1 LAAKAFFQQIIDSK
15 VYHGERPT
23 ELDKINC
30 TIFSSI
36 DPGNVKIGTL
46 EDSCKM
52 IRDAVSSTKKDKW
65 KPIEMTLK
73 DIPAQIE
80 ARIRSEKLSDVD
92 YEKERHFA
100 MMKAIIKESNVI
112 SKLPSISRVP
122 PFEKVMCQFLDLM
135 APFRKEMESFH
146 LRLFE
151 KRLMAPEQY
160 LSEMKPISDLLMD
173 ITNWLI
179 RRRKEIE
186 NMCLLLSDTNLCM
199 TDLEEIKNSVS
210 SGKEKSTR
218 VFILKM
224 DCFPDPRIDNLAKFI
239 RNQEPFKLPIFLIE
253 ICGKHRI
260 EHCNQLLKAF
270 SNKNTDY
277 SSQIGLVPISSSM
290 NDGTVIRIGYNTKD
304 FLEITATEL
313 PDKET
318 VCGTTGRVAE
328 MFAQETNRY
337 AKLIKRGQPNVYLLN
352 ANEKLVDKDF
362 RWFNIDKPGAPFT
375 SEDDRDHKVII
386 LMGATG
392 CGKSTLINGM
402 VNYILDVQWNDPFRF
417 KCVRDDVTINR
428 QTSLVTAYTLRHHE
442 GMAIPYSITIIDTPG
457 YGETNE
463 VQRDKLIT
471 DNIHRFLTQEEIC
484 VDEIHAAC
492 FVAASGDSRL
502 TATQR
507 YIDSVLSIFGKDVMP
522 NMRLLVTFT
531 NNVHPPVV
539 KACLA
544 AQFPVTSESAG
555 ITFCKFN
562 SSVLY
567 VSNKK
572 IDGDVFWDE
581 GLFWDWDDGQN
592 NFYKFFSM
600 LEGMKGQ
607 NLKSTREVIQRRQ
620 QLKKSLKDIKSELEA
635 SLSTIEKIRPKLRE
649 CSHNMEANKNFV
661 LEKTEVRKVE
671 VKCDEGLY
679 AYNCMRCKKICEK
692 PEKIK
697 NFEKKMCTDKDCN
710 CPSSYH
716 IYQPFAL
723 LATSAKVTA
732 TQKDMKAEY
741 EANFQQKLTSEDEL
755 NMAKG
760 KVLTPL
766 EQLVTNA
773 RLLDSTDRRSNYAKY
788 LSLMKSRVLE
798 KQAPGYKFHLQILTE
813 MQESLNAPA
822 VLPTTTRTDK
832 FTPVQPNNNQ
842 PENKTRSCGHGRG
855 ISMQEINSTVNQID
869 LSGQS
874 KIPLTGTA
882 DNGNGTGARSQIQ
895 MTGINGDDSSVCGA
909 ASTASSSAQTTSQ
922 GTNLDKEAGRVGNIP
937 STQEESSSYVYSGS
951 QVVHLPDAT
960 ENYYTASKETSLPCQ
975 TKGEESNQERE
986 VSPSY
991 HRGENKDGL
1000 SSSNEEM
1007 EQRNTQSKKT
1017 RDELAQS
1024 IISKF
1029 WSSR

>member
-1 LAAKAFFQQIIDSK
+1 
-15 VYHGERPT
+15 
-23 ELDKINC
+23 
-30 TIFSSI
+30 
-36 DPGNVKIGTL
+36 
-46 EDSCKM
+46 
-52 IRDAVSSTKKDKW
+52 
-65 KPIEMTLK
+65 
-73 DIPAQIE
+73 
-80 ARIRSEKLSDVD
+80 
-92 YEKERHFA
+92 
-100 MMKAIIKESNVI
+100 
-112 SKLPSISRVP
+112 
-122 PFEKVMCQFLDLM
+122 
-135 APFRKEMESFH
+135 
-146 LRLFE
+146 
-151 KRLMAPEQY
+151 
-160 LSEMKPISDLLMD
+160 
-173 ITNWLI
+173 
-179 RRRKEIE
+179 
-186 NMCLLLSDTNLCM
+186 
-199 TDLEEIKNSVS
+199 
-210 SGKEKSTR
+210 
-218 VFILKM
+218 
-224 DCFPDPRIDNLAKFI
+224 
-239 RNQEPFKLPIFLIE
+239 
-253 ICGKHRI
+253 
-260 EHCNQLLKAF
+260 
-270 SNKNTDY
+270 
-277 SSQIGLVPISSSM
+277 
-290 NDGTVIRIGYNTKD
+290 
-304 FLEITATEL
+304 
-313 PDKET
+313 
-318 VCGTTGRVAE
+318 
-328 MFAQETNRY
+328 
-337 AKLIKRGQPNVYLLN
+337 
-352 ANEKLVDKDF
+352 
-362 RWFNIDKPGAPFT
+362 
-375 SEDDRDHKVII
+375 
-386 LMGATG
+386 
-392 CGKSTLINGM
+392 
-402 VNYILDVQWNDPFRF
+402 
-417 KCVRDDVTINR
+417 
-428 QTSLVTAYTLRHHE
+428 
-442 GMAIPYSITIIDTPG
+442 
-457 YGETNE
+457 
-463 VQRDKLIT
+463 
-471 DNIHRFLTQEEIC
+471 
-484 VDEIHAAC
+484 
-492 FVAASGDSRL
+492 VAASGDSRL

-507 YIDSVLSIFGKDVMP
+507 YIIDSVLSIFGKDVMP
-522 NMRLLVTFT
+522 NMRLLVTFAD
-531 NNVHPPVV
+531 NADPPVV
-539 KACLA
+539 EACLA

-555 ITFCKFN
+555 ITFSKFN

-607 NLKSTREVIQRRQ
+607 NLKSTREVIERRQ

-635 SLSTIEKIRPKLRE
+635 SLSTIEKIRQKLRE

-661 LEKTEVRKVE
+661 LEKIEVRNVE

-679 AYNCMRCKKICEK
+679 AYNCNRCKKTCEK
-692 PEKIK
+692 PTKIT
-697 NFEKKMCTDKDCN
+697 NFEKKMCTDKLCDCPLS
-710 CPSSYH
+710 CH
-716 IYQPFAL
+716 VYQQFAL
-723 LATSAKVTA
+723 FATSAKVKT
-732 TQKDMKAEY
+732 TQLDMKTEY
-741 EANFQQKLTSEDEL
+741 EANFKQKLTSEDEL

-760 KVLTPL
+760 KVLTLL
-766 EQLVTNA
+766 EQLGTNA
-773 RLLDSTDRRSNYAKY
+773 RLLDSIALRSNYALSPAEY